1 MADVVVDKIALT
13 PALRMAVPVSGYQRP
28 QAYIPVQL
36 GAPRTGLG
44 VKLCISLGPF
54 FGSGRIEG
62 TVKTAGRRGRYPA
75 WRRVVLVEE
84 RTGAAVAQTWSN
96 KTTGAYVFPNLA
108 TGYSYTVLAFDHEGV
123 FDAAL
128 ASGVEATA

>member
-1 MADVVVDKIALT
+1 MADVVVGKITLT

-28 QAYIPVQL
+28 QAFIP
-36 GAPRTGLG
+36 TM
-44 VKLCISLGPF
+44 SPF
-54 FGSGRIEG
+54 FGNGRVEG

-75 WRRVVLVEE
+75 WRRVMLVEE
-84 RTGAAVAQTWSN
+84 RTGAAVAQTWSD
-96 KTTGAYVFPNLA
+96 KGTGVYAFHNLA

-128 ASGVEATA
+128 ASSVEATA

>member
-1 MADVVVDKIALT
+1 MTDVVVGKITLT

-44 VKLCISLGPF
+44 VKLRVSMSPF
-54 FGSGRIEG
+54 FGNVRVEG

-84 RTGAAVAQTWSN
+84 RTGASVAQTWSD
-96 KTTGAYVFPNLA
+96 KDTGVYAFHNLA